1 MGGKSNKE
9 VRCRSDSS
17 EMQFVDSLPK
27 WFSDEESLCQ
37 CRRHR
42 RHGFDP
48 WVRKTSWRKKGQ
60 VTPVFFFY
68 SSILAWKIPGI
79 EEPAFL
85 ATVQGVAKS
94 RTLLSDWACTI
105 WMQRGWQQK
114 LARLRKLRRHG
125 RVTNCPGLPKTKRL
139 PSTEQAL
146 VLKAVIQD
154 RPGRLAI
161 TPPWLALQ
169 LILTQILYP
178 GHRYLALGHQMR
190 DFKGAA
196 KQKSPCRT
204 IMPTAKAEESR
215 ARVSVIPG
223 GGCHLMESEHV
234 S

>member
-1 MGGKSNKE
+1 MASNPGSGKPPGGRRGKSLQN
-9 VRCRSDSS
+9 
-17 EMQFVDSLPK
+17 
-27 WFSDEESLCQ
+27 
-37 CRRHR
+37 
-42 RHGFDP
+42 
-48 WVRKTSWRKKGQ
+48 
-60 VTPVFFFY
+60 FFFY

-94 RTLLSDWACTI
+94 QTLLSDWACTI

-196 KQKSPCRT
+196 KQKSPCGT

-223 GGCHLMESEHV
+223 GGCHLMESEHI